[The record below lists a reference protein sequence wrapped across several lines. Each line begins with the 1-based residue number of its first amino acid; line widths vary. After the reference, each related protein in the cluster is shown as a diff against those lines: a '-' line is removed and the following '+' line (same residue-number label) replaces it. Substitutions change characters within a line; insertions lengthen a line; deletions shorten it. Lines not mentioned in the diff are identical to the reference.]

1 MMELRVGISL
11 NHHMYAFEPNCCFG
25 PCLPS
30 VSFSTFQI
38 TETQKLRNVSPKPAN
53 NVEPVF

>member
-1 MMELRVGISL
+1 MELRVGISL

-38 TETQKLRNVSPKPAN
+38 TETSKLRNVSPKPAN
-53 NVEPVF
+53 NVELVF